1 MTIMMEVE
9 MMAIWKNVIAL
20 AALETTSIMMTTRL
34 LMMATLAS
42 ECDFDLAWPTFH
54 DDVDAEADADADD
67 NEDDDDDDDDDN
79 DNDGVFIINIL
90 FRQAQKKNYCP
101 RDDGSLRRV

>member
-54 DDVDAEADADADD
+54 DDVDAEADADD
-67 NEDDDDDDDDDN
+67 NDDDDDDSGFGMWDRSGSGQPPN
-79 DNDGVFIINIL
+79 RWDGFT
-90 FRQAQKKNYCP
+90 AA
-101 RDDGSLRRV
+101 GT